1 VLLVDVLTGLF
12 PIFDSESIESVD
24 GSLVRSG
31 ASVCI
36 VSIVPASETSSMDG
50 ERRTEL
56 GIGGEDWPLGF

>member
-36 VSIVPASETSSMDG
+36 VPASETSSMDG